1 MNLYNAEGY
10 IDLTAYEALSRIE
23 REERK
28 AKKAAA
34 YRPLVYICSPY
45 SHGCMNTNIENA
57 RKYSRFAVEAHCVP
71 ITPHLLFPQFLDDRL
86 AEDRQTAMSLNQVLL
101 EKCSQLWVFG
111 SVRSEGMQQEIQW
124 AKQRQITIRYFTEEL
139 EEIE

>member
-23 REERK
+23 REERR

-45 SHGCMNTNIENA
+45 SHGCI
-57 RKYSRFAVEAHCVP
+57 K
-71 ITPHLLFPQFLDDRL
+71 
-86 AEDRQTAMSLNQVLL
+86 
-101 EKCSQLWVFG
+101 VFG
-111 SVRSEGMQQEIQW
+111 LKSGTVSVS
-124 AKQRQITIRYFTEEL
+124 F
-139 EEIE
+139 

>member
-34 YRPLVYICSPY
+34 YRPLVYI
-45 SHGCMNTNIENA
+45 
-57 RKYSRFAVEAHCVP
+57 
-71 ITPHLLFPQFLDDRL
+71 HLFSLFLRL
-86 AEDRQTAMSLNQVLL
+86 HQ
-101 EKCSQLWVFG
+101 
-111 SVRSEGMQQEIQW
+111 
-124 AKQRQITIRYFTEEL
+124 
-139 EEIE
+139 

>member
-1 MNLYNAEGY
+1 MNRYNAEGY

-45 SHGCMNTNIENA
+45 SHGCINDNIENA
-57 RKYSRFAVEAHCVP
+57 RRYSRFAVDTHYVP
-71 ITPHLLFPQFLDDRL
+71 IAPHLLFPQFL
-86 AEDRQTAMSLNQVLL
+86 EDRQTAMSLNQVLL

-124 AKQRQITIRYFTEEL
+124 AKQLQITIRYFTEEL

>member
-1 MNLYNAEGY
+1 MNRYNAEGY

-45 SHGCMNTNIENA
+45 PTAASMTIS
-57 RKYSRFAVEAHCVP
+57 KMP
-71 ITPHLLFPQFLDDRL
+71 DD
-86 AEDRQTAMSLNQVLL
+86 TAALQ
-101 EKCSQLWVFG
+101 
-111 SVRSEGMQQEIQW
+111 
-124 AKQRQITIRYFTEEL
+124 
-139 EEIE
+139 

>member
-23 REERK
+23 REERR

-45 SHGCMNTNIENA
+45 SHGCINDNVENA
-57 RKYSRFAVEAHCVP
+57 RRYSRFAVEAHCVP
-71 ITPHLLFPQFLDDRL
+71 ITPHLLFPQFMDDSL
-86 AEDRQTAMSLNQVLL
+86 GEERQTAMSMNQVLL
-101 EKCSQLWVFG
+101 KKCSQLWVFG

>member
-45 SHGCMNTNIENA
+45 SHC
-57 RKYSRFAVEAHCVP
+57 
-71 ITPHLLFPQFLDDRL
+71 LLYTSPSPRD
-86 AEDRQTAMSLNQVLL
+86 S
-101 EKCSQLWVFG
+101 
-111 SVRSEGMQQEIQW
+111 
-124 AKQRQITIRYFTEEL
+124 
-139 EEIE
+139 

>member
-23 REERK
+23 REERR

-45 SHGCMNTNIENA
+45 SHGCINDNIENA
-57 RKYSRFAVEAHCVP
+57 RRYSRFAVDTHDVP
-71 ITPHLLFPQFLDDRL
+71 TCCFRIFWMTAASGTP
-86 AEDRQTAMSLNQVLL
+86 
-101 EKCSQLWVFG
+101 
-111 SVRSEGMQQEIQW
+111 
-124 AKQRQITIRYFTEEL
+124 EL
-139 EEIE
+139 